1 MWNLKFKAGSKNTPK
16 NLTAGVSLAE
26 ETLLMILIFSAHV
39 WPSLLLLQKIFTSL
53 PMLVL
58 EKKTKLVLSGW
69 RTKRFVRKNSQTLR
83 NSRFTISVKTFMSSC
98 ERRRSVVSSANN
110 RVTKIR
116 SETYNIR
123 QLTNKRTVYLKI
135 KNRPLQLYSW

>member
-1 MWNLKFKAGSKNTPK
+1 MKFKAGLKKTPK
-16 NLTAGVSLAE
+16 NLTAGVSSVE

-58 EKKTKLVLSGW
+58 EKKTKLVLSWW

-123 QLTNKRTVYLKI
+123 QLTNKRTVYLKM